1 VADSVRVGSEPV
13 TFRPR
18 RIRRVCWVLA
28 PVVVIVFSVLATV
41 LARPVGEGGGVFGP
55 SDRVAMIALGVLV
68 ALGILVFT
76 RPKVTAD
83 RAGVK
88 IQNVIGGYELPWE
101 VVRSVRFERGNP
113 WLSLELH
120 DDDVVAVMA
129 IQAADKEYAVAGARA
144 LRALLAEHQRG
155 GDCADRT

>member
-1 VADSVRVGSEPV
+1 
-13 TFRPR
+13 
-18 RIRRVCWVLA
+18 VLA
-28 PVVVIVFSVLATV
+28 PIVVLVFTVLATV
-41 LARPVGEGGGVFGP
+41 LAQPVGEGGGVFGA
-55 SDRVAMIALGVLV
+55 SDRAAMIALGVLA

-76 RPKVTAD
+76 RPRVTAD

-129 IQAADKEYAVAGARA
+129 IQAADKEYAVAGART
-144 LRALLAEHQRG
+144 LRTLLAQHQRG
-155 GDCADRT
+155 GDAADPTC

>member
-1 VADSVRVGSEPV
+1 MSGTNEPV

-28 PVVVIVFSVLATV
+28 PVVVAVFIVLATV
-41 LARPVGEGGGVFGP
+41 LARPVGEGGGVFGA
-55 SDRVAMIALGVLV
+55 SDRVAMIMLGILA
-68 ALGILVFT
+68 ALGILAFT
-76 RPKVTAD
+76 RPRVTAD
-83 RAGVK
+83 QAGVK
-88 IQNVIGGYELPWE
+88 IQNVIGGYQLPWE
-101 VVRSVRFERGNP
+101 VVRSVRFERGSP

-144 LRALLAEHQRG
+144 LRTLLAEHQRG
-155 GDCADRT
+155 ADAADRTC